1 MLEKLVGILSKI
13 FIVVSLLAVIAML
26 VVVPSSGA
34 QPTWEIYENSNCGI
48 SLKHPYVSDMI
59 LENDKSNKSFE
70 IQSFEDQAD
79 PDSLNMTLFVSCFN
93 KAIPIT
99 FENMEL
105 ARSSLLEDSKA
116 NILEEISFNRTI
128 IDGEIAG
135 SVAVSRPVTLSDIN
149 EIDKIIETN
158 HSDQTYI
165 IKLNFAGDE
174 GISGFYNNYK
184 YLEDN
189 LIDSINFLDS

>member
-1 MLEKLVGILSKI
+1 MI
-13 FIVVSLLAVIAML
+13 
-26 VVVPSSGA
+26 VVVPSSTA
-34 QPTWEIYENSNCGI
+34 QPTWEIYENNKCGI
-48 SLKHPYVSDMI
+48 SLKHPYASDI
-59 LENDKSNKSFE
+59 VLDNKSNNSFK
-70 IQSFEDQAD
+70 IQSFKEHLD
-79 PDSLNMTLFVSCFN
+79 PDSLNMTLIVSCFD

-99 FENMEL
+99 YENMEL

-116 NILEEISFNRTI
+116 IILEDISFNRTI
-128 IDGEIAG
+128 IDGETAG
-135 SVAVSRPVTLSDIN
+135 SVAISRSISLSDIN

-165 IKLNFAGDE
+165 IRLNFAGDE

-189 LIDSINFLDS
+189 LIDSIKFSQ

>member
-1 MLEKLVGILSKI
+1 MLEQLVGILSKI
-13 FIVVSLLAVIAML
+13 FIVVTLLAVIAMI

-34 QPTWEIYENSNCGI
+34 QPTWEMYENNNCGI
-48 SLKHPYVSDMI
+48 SLKHPYVSDII
-59 LENDKSNKSFE
+59 LDNDKSNNSFK
-70 IQSFEDQAD
+70 IQSFEDQSD
-79 PDSLNMTLFVSCFN
+79 PDSLNMTLMVSCIN

-99 FENMEL
+99 YENMEL

-116 NILEEISFNRTI
+116 IILEDISFNRTI
-128 IDGEIAG
+128 IDGETAG
-135 SVAVSRPVTLSDIN
+135 SVAISRPIALSDIN

-189 LIDSINFLDS
+189 LIDSIKFSR